1 MSNYLSDWTTFGI
14 GGAAKRID
22 VATSR
27 EKLIELSCNGIVLG
41 RGSNILASDSG
52 YDGNIVINRYEQ
64 LKREHNTVYAGSG
77 TRLSALCGYAAE
89 LGLSGME
96 WAVGI
101 PGTVGGAVRMN
112 AGAFL
117 GAVSDVIVYA
127 EVLRGRRVV
136 AIPKS
141 ELGFKYRSSGLQ
153 ASDVVI
159 GAAFELLP
167 DSPAACSK
175 RGEMYNVLRKNS
187 QPSGK
192 SAGSIF
198 KNPVG
203 ASVGKILDEAG
214 LKGLR
219 RGGAVI
225 SPKHANIIVN
235 TGGATAKDVCAL
247 IRVMRD
253 VLISSGVDA
262 QEEIIYLGDF

>member
-1 MSNYLSDWTTFGI
+1 MRNTLSDWTTFGI

-22 VATSR
+22 VADSKGALVDLAER
-27 EKLIELSCNGIVLG
+27 GVVLG

-52 YDGNIVINRYEQ
+52 YGGNVVINRYEH
-64 LKREHNTVYAGSG
+64 LSRDGCTVYAGSG
-77 TRLSALCGYAAE
+77 TRLSALCGFAAE
-89 LGLSGME
+89 NGLSGLE

-117 GAVSDVIVYA
+117 GAVSDVIMYA
-127 EVLRGRRVV
+127 EVLRDGKLVI
-136 AIPKS
+136 IPKS
-141 ELGFKYRSSGLQ
+141 DLDFGYRSSGLLY
-153 ASDVVI
+153 SDVVI
-159 GAAFELLP
+159 GAAFALTP
-167 DSPAACSK
+167 DSVAAIQR
-175 RGEMYNVLRKNS
+175 RGERYNVLRKNS

-198 KNPVG
+198 KNPIG

-219 RGGAVI
+219 HGGAVI

-247 IRVMRD
+247 IRVMRG
-253 VLISSGVDA
+253 VLEGSGVNA

>member
-1 MSNYLSDWTTFGI
+1 MRNTLSDWTTFGI
-14 GGAAKRID
+14 GGSAKRID
-22 VATSR
+22 IATSR
-27 EKLIELSCNGIVLG
+27 DALVDLAGRGVVLG

-52 YDGNIVINRYEQ
+52 YDGNVVINRYE
-64 LKREHNTVYAGSG
+64 KFFRDGCTVYAGSG
-77 TRLSALCGYAAE
+77 TRLSALCSFAAE

-117 GAVSDVIVYA
+117 GAVSDVIMYA
-127 EVLRGRRVV
+127 EVLRGGKLVT
-136 AIPKS
+136 IPKS
-141 ELGFKYRSSGLQ
+141 DLGFGYRSSGLTD
-153 ASDVVI
+153 SDVVI
-159 GAAFELLP
+159 GAAFALTP
-167 DSPAACSK
+167 DTPAACVK
-175 RGEMYNVLRKNS
+175 RGEKYNILRKSS

-198 KNPVG
+198 KNPIG

-235 TGGATAKDVCAL
+235 TGNASAHDVCAL